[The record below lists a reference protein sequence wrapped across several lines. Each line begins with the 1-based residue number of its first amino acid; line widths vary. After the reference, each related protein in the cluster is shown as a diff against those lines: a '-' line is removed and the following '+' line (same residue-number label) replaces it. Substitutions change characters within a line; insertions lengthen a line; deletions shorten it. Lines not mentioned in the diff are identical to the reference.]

1 MIRLHSIRFAWPVL
15 ACLSATLPVWAQT
28 DASTTAPSN
37 SAYFQNA
44 TIVGTTNS
52 ISITD
57 LPVTA
62 NGKTY
67 YWNLTLPF
75 EVSSNGDVMTG
86 LLEETKSPI
95 FLDSAFSAGT
105 YAGPSTIFNGEMTIA
120 LEGPSVWNNAYT
132 QWTISAA
139 SGAYTCTYPDNGA
152 FYVVP
157 ALTDYPNWLYTRLK
171 AVGITA
177 NGNYYGT
184 GSSTLEC
191 NADYN
196 WPPNGIIGVSQ
207 VGSTLKILS
216 FSTWT
221 NGKVVD
227 HSSQVDEITYHKV
240 STSGQ

>member
-1 MIRLHSIRFAWPVL
+1 MIRLHSISLAAPVL
-15 ACLSATLPVWAQT
+15 ACLGTTLSVWAQT
-28 DASTTAPSN
+28 DASTTTPSD

-75 EVSSNGDVMTG
+75 DVGTYGHVMTG

-95 FLDSAFSAGT
+95 FLDSAFKAG
-105 YAGPSTIFNGEMTIA
+105 AMKIA
-120 LEGPSVWNNAYT
+120 LAGPSVWNNAYT

-139 SGAYTCTYPDNGA
+139 SGAYSCTYPDSGA

-157 ALTDYPNWLYTRLK
+157 SITLNPIYNTRLK
-171 AVGITA
+171 PAGITSNA
-177 NGNYYGT
+177 SYYGT
-184 GSSTLEC
+184 GSSTLQC
-191 NADYN
+191 SPDLN

-216 FSTWT
+216 FSSWT
-221 NGKVVD
+221 DGKLVD
-227 HSSQVDEITYHKV
+227 HNSQVDEITYTLV
-240 STSGQ
+240 P